1 MNILVIQ
8 NRMGIGDM
16 VIFLPFIQA
25 IANKYN
31 SPVTL
36 LIKAST
42 KAEEYTKN
50 LNYIKKII
58 YLRRENKND
67 LHSGLSGFFNLKNE
81 IKKYSFDKV
90 FIFNSSLRY
99 RLVCK
104 IAGIKNIYQYPLFK
118 KKEQHIIRAA
128 QKLLEMIDLRVVS
141 NPQIEINENSIQ
153 IAIQKFKILNSKMNI
168 LLGIGG
174 SGPSKRIPSD
184 KFKKFINLIT
194 KDHECNFYLAT
205 GKNEEEQIILKD
217 ILSSHKDLCFALDNY
232 KISEILPIIKSCRIS
247 ICNDSSFS
255 HLSAALN
262 IPTIVLMSDTP
273 LIYGSYSPNMYPIVP
288 DGIEN
293 VSHNSRGKEKI
304 NPEKIYNKFKSII
317 S

>member
-81 IKKYSFDKV
+81 IKRYSFDKV

-104 IAGIKNIYQYPLFK
+104 IAGIKDIYQYPLFK

-128 QKLLEMIDLRVVS
+128 QKLLEKIDLRVVS

-174 SGPSKRIPSD
+174 SGPSKRIPAD

-217 ILSSHKDLCFALDNY
+217 ILSSHKDLCVALDNY
-232 KISEILPIIKSCRIS
+232 TISEILPIIKSCRIS

>member
-8 NRMGIGDM
+8 NRIGIGDM

-36 LIKAST
+36 LVKKST

-81 IKKYSFDKV
+81 IKRYSFDKV

-104 IAGIKNIYQYPLFK
+104 IAGIKDIYQYPLFK

-128 QKLLEMIDLRVVS
+128 QKLLEKIDLRVVS

-174 SGPSKRIPSD
+174 SGPSKRIPAD

-217 ILSSHKDLCFALDNY
+217 ILSSHKDLCVALDNY
-232 KISEILPIIKSCRIS
+232 TISEILPIIKSCRIS

>member
-81 IKKYSFDKV
+81 IKRYSFDKV

-128 QKLLEMIDLRVVS
+128 QKLLEKIDLRVVS

-174 SGPSKRIPSD
+174 SGPSKRIPAD

-217 ILSSHKDLCFALDNY
+217 ILSSHKDLCVALDNY
-232 KISEILPIIKSCRIS
+232 TISEILPIIKSCRIS